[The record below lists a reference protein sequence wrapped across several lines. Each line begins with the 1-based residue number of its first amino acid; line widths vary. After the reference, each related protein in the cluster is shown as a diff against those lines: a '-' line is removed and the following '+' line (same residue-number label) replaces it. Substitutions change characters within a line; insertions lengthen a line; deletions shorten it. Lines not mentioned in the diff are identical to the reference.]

1 MNTSIATVTIPIW
14 GSKPQIAFMNR
25 STVLTDAQVQAAIAP
40 LQTQISRDFC
50 PYWHTDAD
58 LHFVGVNQQA
68 DPNMWWVGVFD
79 DSDTAGALGYHDL
92 TPQGLPLGKIFAKTD
107 LTYGSSWTVT
117 ASHELLEILGDPEIN
132 RTVFDQLD
140 TAKGT
145 LFAYE
150 NCDAVEDD
158 SFGYMI
164 DGVLVSDFVLP
175 TWFIN
180 WQPSS
185 KYDFQSKVSA
195 AFGLLSGGYMSAFDI
210 PNNGNGWVQVNAQ
223 SVPQHKMIAPRGS
236 RRERR
241 ARGKQNWQRSSPT
254 I

>member
-1 MNTSIATVTIPIW
+1 MSASATLTIPIW
-14 GSKPQIAFMNR
+14 GSKPQIALMNR
-25 STVLTDAQVQAAIAP
+25 CTVLTDAQIQAAVQP

-58 LHFVGVNQQA
+58 LHFVGKNAQA
-68 DPNMWWVGVFD
+68 DPNMWWVGIFD
-79 DSDTAGALGYHDL
+79 DSDTAGALGYHDYN
-92 TPQGLPLGKIFAKTD
+92 PQGLPLGKIFAKTD
-107 LTYGSSWTVT
+107 LQYGSSWTVT

-132 RTVFDQLD
+132 RTVFDQIG
-140 TAKGT
+140 TATGT

-158 SFGYMI
+158 SIGYQI

-180 WQPSS
+180 WQTSP
-185 KYDFQSKVSA
+185 KYDFRGLVKN
-195 AFGLLSGGYMSAFDI
+195 AFQLLSGGYMSEFDI
-210 PNNGNGWVQVNAQ
+210 PNNGSGWIQIDAEKVPAQ
-223 SVPQHKMIAPRGS
+223 KKTAPVGS

-241 ARGKQNWQRSSPT
+241 RRGKQYWKLSKPT
-254 I
+254 E